1 MIRRVPRRIAAL
13 LRARRPDRDPGAAA
27 GAGYRHD
34 ARTRRLLGSLTAL
47 VCPPEVVPDLVAP
60 VVDDVELTMRAMPV
74 EIRTAMLAGLLTYEL
89 GAVARWGRPASKL
102 PPDRAARYL
111 DAWRHGLA
119 VQREL
124 VKAVRSLLCLAY
136 FELPEVK
143 RRMGYQPE
151 RWIEKV
157 KGHRLATYRDDI
169 TRHAGRLFERDPL
182 PPLRV
187 PDTAEE
193 SR

>member
-1 MIRRVPRRIAAL
+1 MIRDVPRRIAAL
-13 LRARRPDRDPGAAA
+13 LGARRRAERAPGS
-27 GAGYRHD
+27 AGYRHD
-34 ARTRRLLGSLTAL
+34 ERTRRLLGSLTAL
-47 VCPPEVVPDLVAP
+47 LCPPEVMPDLVAP
-60 VVDDVELTMRAMPV
+60 VVDDVELTMQAMPV
-74 EIRTAMLAGLLTYEL
+74 EIRTAMLAGLMTYEL
-89 GAVARWGRPASKL
+89 GAIARWGRPASKL

-111 DAWRHGLA
+111 DLWRHGLA

-143 RRMGYQPE
+143 QRLGYQPE

-157 KGHRLATYRDDI
+157 KARRLATYRDDVE
-169 TRHAGRLFERDPL
+169 RHAARLFEPDPL

-187 PDTAEE
+187 ADRAEE
-193 SR
+193 PR